1 MTFWVA
7 GATVVGGYLAAD
19 AASSAAGTQAAAADR
34 AAELQRQTA
43 SEQLALQKRMYEEGI
58 KRQRP
63 FYKAGTNALAKM
75 QAQYDKM
82 PDVFTGK
89 VNLGEDPGYAFRLK
103 EGQKALD
110 RQAAARGG
118 LISGGALKAAARY
131 GQEMGSQEYGNAYN
145 RALTRY
151 NAGVNREA
159 TGYNRAL
166 TRYNSVINREATG
179 YNRALTRYNADIN
192 REATGYNRALTGYN
206 ADINREATGY
216 NRLASM
222 AGIGQT
228 SANTIGAAGQ
238 NYATGAGNIAGNMAS
253 NVGEAY
259 MGGANARASGYVGQ
273 ANALTNSL
281 GTYLNYS
288 QGQNMINSMRG
299 GGALGGPNNFDPFN
313 MINF

>member
-1 MTFWVA
+1 MPWSFIVPAAISLFTSNEQSDAAQQAANTA
-7 GATVVGGYLAAD
+7 GA
-19 AASSAAGTQAAAADR
+19 ASDR

-58 KRQRP
+58 TRQKP
-63 FYKAGTNALAKM
+63 FYKAGTNALAQM
-75 QAQYDKM
+75 QAQYNKMPAAFEYNEM

-166 TRYNSVINREATG
+166 TRYN
-179 YNRALTRYNADIN
+179 
-192 REATGYNRALTGYN
+192 

-238 NYATGAGNIAGNMAS
+238 NYATGAGNIAGAMAS
-253 NVGEAY
+253 NVGNIYAQQGVNQGNALLAGSQARTSSY
-259 MGGANARASGYVGQ
+259 GDIGKLFGQNYGGGSMGGPQ
-273 ANALTNSL
+273 
-281 GTYLNYS
+281 
-288 QGQNMINSMRG
+288 
-299 GGALGGPNNFDPFN
+299 NFDPFGLV
-313 MINF
+313 NF